1 MDASKL
7 IDWLK
12 LTPRYLFAISLGT
25 GLLLFGPMSVLERLG
40 LFKFLAE
47 YRAWLGTVFIAATT
61 IWVSHGLAQVGNVGL
76 AWLKEKNA
84 IRIRRSE
91 LKDLSPQERAILRK
105 FIDGNT
111 KTIALNIRSGVHA
124 ALELRQVIYRA
135 STVSSYDTYFDYNI
149 QPWAWDYLRGHQ
161 KVIEGPTPSHDA
173 GDS

>member
-12 LTPRYLFAISLGT
+12 LTPRYLFALSLGT
-25 GLLLFGPMSVLERLG
+25 GLLLFGPMSILERLG
-40 LFKFLAE
+40 LLKFLAE
-47 YRAWLGTVFIAATT
+47 YRPRLGTVFIAATT

-91 LKDLSPQERAILRK
+91 LKDLSPQERAILRQ

-111 KTIALNIRSGVHA
+111 KTIALDIRSGVHA
-124 ALELRQVIYRA
+124 ALESRHVIYRA
-135 STVSSYDTYFDYNI
+135 ATVSRHDMYFDYNI
-149 QPWAWDYLRGHQ
+149 QPWAWDYLRRHPE
-161 KVIEGPTPSHDA
+161 VLEGPTT
-173 GDS
+173 GDV

>member
-1 MDASKL
+1 MDTSKL

-25 GLLLFGPMSVLERLG
+25 GLLLFGPMSILERLG

-47 YRAWLGTVFIAATT
+47 YRAWLGTIFIAATT

-84 IRIRRSE
+84 IRICRSE
-91 LKDLSPQERAILRK
+91 LKDLSPQERAILRQ
-105 FIDGNT
+105 FINGNT
-111 KTIALNIRSGVHA
+111 KTVTLNISSGVHA

-135 STVSSYDTYFDYNI
+135 STVSANYTYFDYNI
-149 QPWAWDYLRGHQ
+149 QPWAWDYLRSHP
-161 KVIEGPTPSHDA
+161 KVLE
-173 GDS
+173 DSTIS